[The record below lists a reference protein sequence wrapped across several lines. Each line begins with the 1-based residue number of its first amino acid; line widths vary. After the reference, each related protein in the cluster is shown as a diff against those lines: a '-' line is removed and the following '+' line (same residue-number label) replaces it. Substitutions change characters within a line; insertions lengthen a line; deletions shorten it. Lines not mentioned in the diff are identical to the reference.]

1 MRAREFITEALTP
14 KQTAQLFKALGK
26 EYDANIHNNVFRGKS
41 RIYIPLPDSD
51 GAAIPQQSATQSEVQ
66 KAVQSVGYKID
77 DYKTGIASKA
87 DDPNRKIRIGKLIKD
102 QKLLQQFANDR
113 TRAAT
118 KQQQQNLVVA
128 ISRDPVDIGGMSTDR
143 GWTSCMDLDG
153 GINKRYVPTEIKNGA
168 IIAYL
173 INDDDR
179 EISRPKARILLKPYY
194 YNNHMIIVPD
204 RVYGT
209 APRSFPRLVQQF
221 ASWANSGSPEGDYR
235 LAKGSYQDITN
246 PDQYHTTSYDNIE
259 TLSSDRKESIA
270 SSETTPTQVLD
281 KLAQDQ
287 DKDVRVSVAEN
298 GSASPEAL
306 IRLAQD
312 RNLDVRI
319 AVALNGSAPPEAL
332 ARLAKDR
339 NDYVREAV
347 AGNASTPPEALV
359 KLARDRDL
367 AVCYAVAD
375 NPKIP
380 PEALVLMA
388 KDRDE
393 EIRAM
398 VADNDRTPPETLA
411 QLAKDEND
419 DVRVAVA
426 SNTSTPPETL
436 ILMAKNRDEDSYT
449 RAAVALNRSAPP
461 EALVK
466 LAQDRDILVRGRV
479 GSNKSTP
486 PEVLAQLAK
495 DEDKR
500 VRDLAAQ
507 NLKGSGKR
515 T

>member
-1 MRAREFITEALTP
+1 MRAREFVIEALTP
-14 KQTAQLFKALGK
+14 EQTARLFKALGK
-26 EYDANIHNNVFRGKS
+26 EYDSNIHNNVFRGKS

-51 GAAIPQQSATQSEVQ
+51 GAEIPQQSATQSEVQ

-77 DYKTGIASKA
+77 DYKSGIASKT
-87 DDPNRKIRIGKLIKD
+87 DDPNRKVRIGKLIKD
-102 QKLLQQFANDR
+102 QSLLQQFANDK

-153 GINKRYVPTEIKNGA
+153 GINKKYVPTEIKNGA

-194 YNNHMIIVPD
+194 YNNHMILVPD

-235 LAKGSYQDITN
+235 LAQGSYQDDTN

-259 TLSSDRKESIA
+259 TLSSDRKTSIA

-281 KLAQDQ
+281 KLAQD
-287 DKDVRVSVAEN
+287 KNPYVRGTVAEN
-298 GSASPEAL
+298 GSASPETL
-306 IRLAQD
+306 MRLAQD
-312 RNLDVRI
+312 KNLDVRGS
-319 AVALNGSAPPEAL
+319 VALNGSAPPEAL
-332 ARLAKDR
+332 ARLALDR
-339 NDYVREAV
+339 NNNVREAV
-347 AGNASTPPEALV
+347 AGHASTPPEVLV
-359 KLARDRDL
+359 KLAQDRDPY
-367 AVCYAVAD
+367 VRYAVAD

-393 EIRAM
+393 ETRAM
-398 VADNDRTPPETLA
+398 VADNDSTPPETLA
-411 QLAKDEND
+411 QLAQDRND
-419 DVRVAVA
+419 DVRAAVA
-426 SNTSTPPETL
+426 SNRSTPPETL
-436 ILMAKNRDEDSYT
+436 IELARDKDSYI
-449 RAAVALNRSAPP
+449 RAEVAFNRSAPP
-461 EALVK
+461 ETLVK
-466 LAQDRDILVRGRV
+466 LAQDRDILVRKRV

-495 DEDKR
+495 DENKD
-500 VRDLAAQ
+500 VRDSVAR